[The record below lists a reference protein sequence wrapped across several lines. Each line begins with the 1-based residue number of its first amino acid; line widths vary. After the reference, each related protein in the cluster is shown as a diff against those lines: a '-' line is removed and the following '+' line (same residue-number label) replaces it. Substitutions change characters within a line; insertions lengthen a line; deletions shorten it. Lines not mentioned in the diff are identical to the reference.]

1 MPPFISLHLS
11 LTPPLHPFSLSG
23 SHGESAIENLHM
35 IVIND
40 FDLFAPALPSL
51 RHSFA
56 LDVLGAAACSQ
67 EAWTS
72 SLTKSNQRVILFHLF
87 DLKCRGVTAQ
97 YTLHSA
103 ASGEVFWHKKL
114 SFLIHMS
121 KQLHQLWVTYV
132 GPCSAFDSLPNSVH
146 YTALVCITA
155 LNKHW
160 TRRRWTGNPLIAQ
173 H

>member
-23 SHGESAIENLHM
+23 SHGGSAIENLRM

-40 FDLFAPALPSL
+40 FDLLDPALPSL

-56 LDVLGAAACSQ
+56 FDVVGAAACSR

-72 SLTKSNQRVILFHLF
+72 SLTKSNQREILFHLF
-87 DLKCRGVTAQ
+87 DLECHGVTVP

-103 ASGEVFWHKKL
+103 ASWEVFWHKL
-114 SFLIHMS
+114 SFLIHMN

-146 YTALVCITA
+146 
-155 LNKHW
+155 
-160 TRRRWTGNPLIAQ
+160 
-173 H
+173 